1 MTMGVFDFK
10 AIANKLNC
18 NEQKADFEEKNPK
31 PVEAAMYGWPYGISL
46 SSASQQALYQSA
58 ASEFNQGAREWMAQN
73 SNGFDLPDLRG
84 RVKANG

>member
-31 PVEAAMYGWPYGISL
+31 PDPNKVVWSPEWGYGVMPFEIKS
-46 SSASQQALYQSA
+46 
-58 ASEFNQGAREWMAQN
+58 
-73 SNGFDLPDLRG
+73 
-84 RVKANG
+84 